1 MEFLKGTEGGSNG
14 TAKRNTAAQG
24 RRCESM
30 KLHWKA
36 GVPALV
42 FTAVFLLLPGF
53 RAGWPGVW
61 AVASLCIWLPAYVW
75 DERHSPRCKAA
86 VSLLLCGADL
96 LLILLFTA
104 ENSLMHQLPF
114 YLCICIRLCTGFLL
128 KILWVKH
135 IKAHGQE
142 D

>member
-1 MEFLKGTEGGSNG
+1 
-14 TAKRNTAAQG
+14 
-24 RRCESM
+24 M

-86 VSLLLCGADL
+86 VSLLPVSYTHLDVYKRQDSINVNL
-96 LLILLFTA
+96 LYQF
-104 ENSLMHQLPF
+104 M
-114 YLCICIRLCTGFLL
+114 
-128 KILWVKH
+128 
-135 IKAHGQE
+135 
-142 D
+142 

>member
-1 MEFLKGTEGGSNG
+1 
-14 TAKRNTAAQG
+14 
-24 RRCESM
+24 M

-75 DERHSPRCKAA
+75 DERAQPAPQSGCLPAA
-86 VSLLLCGADL
+86 VRRRPFAYSAFYGRGQPDAPASVLPLYLHRAVHR
-96 LLILLFTA
+96 LLF
-104 ENSLMHQLPF
+104 E
-114 YLCICIRLCTGFLL
+114 GF
-128 KILWVKH
+128 VG
-135 IKAHGQE
+135 KAQ
-142 D
+142 

>member
-1 MEFLKGTEGGSNG
+1 
-14 TAKRNTAAQG
+14 
-24 RRCESM
+24 M

-75 DERHSPRCKAA
+75 DERHSPRRKAA

-104 ENSLMHQLPF
+104 EDSLMRQLQF
-114 YLCICIRLCTGFLL
+114 YLCICTGLCIGFFL
-128 KILWVKH
+128 KILWVKYN
-135 IKAHGQE
+135 KARGRKN
-142 D
+142 